1 MYSKYGPLEPKKVR
15 LYLSVAFATALIA
28 TVVGPFGT
36 YADMQMET
44 RASFWFS
51 SILLGWFT
59 LIVITFV
66 IRGFLSAHIKQ
77 GWMHFV
83 VSVLFTCLPI
93 TFLVRTLNHA
103 ILGPGIFDD
112 PIWLTFIHVSILT
125 VIFGFFQWKYIEVW
139 PFRNFNRQHLKGE
152 IPSTSPELIRLK
164 KMPTGLSGQ
173 IICLQSEDHY
183 VRVYTEH
190 GNGLVRMR
198 FVDAIDELKS
208 VDGLRVHRSWWVLRS
223 AIKGKSKNN
232 DKSFL
237 LLRNELL
244 VPVSRRNKKT
254 VQQLD
259 LHR

>member
-1 MYSKYGPLEPKKVR
+1 
-15 LYLSVAFATALIA
+15 
-28 TVVGPFGT
+28 
-36 YADMQMET
+36 
-44 RASFWFS
+44 
-51 SILLGWFT
+51 
-59 LIVITFV
+59 
-66 IRGFLSAHIKQ
+66 
-77 GWMHFV
+77 
-83 VSVLFTCLPI
+83 
-93 TFLVRTLNHA
+93 
-103 ILGPGIFDD
+103 
-112 PIWLTFIHVSILT
+112 
-125 VIFGFFQWKYIEVW
+125 
-139 PFRNFNRQHLKGE
+139 
-152 IPSTSPELIRLK
+152 
-164 KMPTGLSGQ
+164 MPTGLSGQ